1 MDILM
6 LPLMLLNLLG
16 GVGSGIWLA
25 VLRELP
31 VIITGVVIAFS
42 GHWPISLAV
51 MLGMTLFGGPGIAAS
66 EGGKRKTALVLVAI
80 HNLYLTALM
89 TVWCLVILFI
99 FIRLTESSSRIPT
112 VIWAYG
118 CSTAPWVYLAR
129 VDQQTGNENAGVKT
143 FFMQLAFIATGV
155 SYLLWSVT
163 WTVLIVVFLV
173 PMIIGFIFD
182 VVTVVIE
189 TRGENFSR

>member
-1 MDILM
+1 M
-6 LPLMLLNLLG
+6 LPLMLLNLVG